1 VVDWNDNK
9 SAPDGRGPPAVFLCA
24 GYVADEGPGL
34 FTMNV
39 RIGSAYLYIKDNGA
53 VHADLLSE
61 ALPRQLAITLLLKSL
76 VRSLHGRGACS
87 QSH

>member
-1 VVDWNDNK
+1 MVDWNDNK
-9 SAPDGRGPPAVFLCA
+9 SAPGGRGPPAVFLCA
-24 GYVADEGPGL
+24 GYVAVEGRGL
-34 FTMNV
+34 FTMDV
-39 RIGSAYLYIKDNGA
+39 QIGSAYLYIKDNGA

-61 ALPRQLAITLLLKSL
+61 ASPRQLVITLLSKSL